1 MASPDTQE
9 YYSITSLRT
18 PGELAIK
25 TVATHL
31 FAVAN
36 YAFLCTLQHRPTRTN
51 LHASRVL
58 LFTFVPT
65 LIIVELVSSSGRAL
79 IQFVRNQIDEEEK
92 NVWFHLSAAVGFY
105 ASMPITNQA
114 TKEDEIHKV
123 PLLKLDPSTTE
134 RERIGWSWGWAGK
147 LLVTLFA
154 LTQAVGTI
162 VMYARRLKHH
172 PLDIDHRNGAM
183 GIASTICS
191 TFSIFVL
198 FLRFDWS
205 VARAL
210 QTTTT
215 DKLHASRTTLILHA
229 FLAMGLHH
237 LIAYASNPHS
247 NDFLYTSTAIVFYM
261 SGFFGRH
268 DIDLFTGLRN
278 LMAVIV
284 LYYFWEEIASKIGVH
299 SSRYPAWIRH
309 RSWLRIKAL
318 LKVCFVLWLVAD
330 IGKLLVENIFDVV
343 KHKDGK
349 HSSSGSWWQDPISD
363 KIVVI

>member
-1 MASPDTQE
+1 MHC
-9 YYSITSLRT
+9 
-18 PGELAIK
+18 G
-25 TVATHL
+25 
-31 FAVAN
+31 F
-36 YAFLCTLQHRPTRTN
+36 
-51 LHASRVL
+51 L
-58 LFTFVPT
+58 LFTFVPS
-65 LIIVELVSSSGRAL
+65 LVIVELVSSSTRAL

-92 NVWFHLSAAVGFY
+92 NVWFHLAAAVGFY

-123 PLLKLDPSTTE
+123 PLLKLDPTTAE

-154 LTQAVGTI
+154 LLQAVGTI
-162 VMYARRLKHH
+162 IMYARRLKHD

-191 TFSIFVL
+191 IFSIFVL

-215 DKLHASRTTLILHA
+215 DKLHASRTTLISHA

-237 LIAYASNPHS
+237 LIAYAINPYS
-247 NDFLYTSTAIVFYM
+247 NDFLYTSTAIAFYI

-268 DIDLFTGLRN
+268 NIALFTGLRN
-278 LMAVIV
+278 LMAVLF
-284 LYYFWEEIASKIGVH
+284 LYYFREEIASKIGVH
-299 SSRYPAWIRH
+299 SGRYQAWFRH

-318 LKVCFVLWLVAD
+318 LKVCFVLWLSAD
-330 IGKLLVENIFDVV
+330 IGKLLVENIINVV
-343 KHKDGK
+343 KHKDDVY
-349 HSSSGSWWQDPISD
+349 SWSDAWWQDPISD